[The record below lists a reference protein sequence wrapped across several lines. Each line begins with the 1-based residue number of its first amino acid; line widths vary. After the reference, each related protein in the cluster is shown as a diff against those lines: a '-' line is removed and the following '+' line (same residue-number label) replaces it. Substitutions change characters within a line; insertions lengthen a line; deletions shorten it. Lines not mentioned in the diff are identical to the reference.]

1 MVCIYIDVCTGVKYL
16 QQSCVFILSC
26 ISLKI
31 KHKNGYTLERSQ
43 VHLGDDNVA
52 ALNNIVILFYSIF
65 LRHGYRQSDRRTWSN
80 RPYTRTLR
88 RISLQYR
95 INK

>member
-65 LRHGYRQSDRRTWSN
+65 LRHGYRQSSN
-80 RPYTRTLR
+80 VVESSVHRDVASYIVTVPY
-88 RISLQYR
+88 Q
-95 INK
+95 